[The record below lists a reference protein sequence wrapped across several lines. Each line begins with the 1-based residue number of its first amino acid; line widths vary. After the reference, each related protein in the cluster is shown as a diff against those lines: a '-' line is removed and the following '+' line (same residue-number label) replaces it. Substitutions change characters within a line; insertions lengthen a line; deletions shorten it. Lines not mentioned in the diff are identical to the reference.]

1 MMRVACLLLLGGAAG
16 FVAPASR
23 PVGARARARTVPSS
37 TVSYVDAP
45 ARDEPTVLPD
55 PWWFRALEVRWSAAD
70 QLQGTLGL
78 RATQRWWL
86 MRTERLTK
94 SFCRDFLYGALVL
107 PNTDEATL
115 DDRVGKA
122 RERLELAMVDEA
134 RGWLKRANPVLHLP
148 KEEPTFGWALSSR
161 SEY

>member
-1 MMRVACLLLLGGAAG
+1 MRVACLLLLGGAAG

-23 PVGARARARTVPSS
+23 PVGAR
-37 TVSYVDAP
+37 

-78 RATQRWWL
+78 RATQWWL

-115 DDRVGKA
+115 DDRVGRA

>member
-23 PVGARARARTVPSS
+23 TVGARARARTAPSS

-70 QLQGTLGL
+70 QLQGTPPSCSRAATTLDAEVRRKVLDVDRHHLSLLIPEEQAIVL
-78 RATQRWWL
+78 RPIDPIPTFQ
-86 MRTERLTK
+86 
-94 SFCRDFLYGALVL
+94 Y
-107 PNTDEATL
+107 EATHGCQV
-115 DDRVGKA
+115 R
-122 RERLELAMVDEA
+122 
-134 RGWLKRANPVLHLP
+134 
-148 KEEPTFGWALSSR
+148 
-161 SEY
+161 